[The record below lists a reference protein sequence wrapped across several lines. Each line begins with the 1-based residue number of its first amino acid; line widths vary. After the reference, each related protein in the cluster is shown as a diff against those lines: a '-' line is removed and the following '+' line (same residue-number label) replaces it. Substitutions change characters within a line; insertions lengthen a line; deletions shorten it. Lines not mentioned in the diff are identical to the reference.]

1 MFELLT
7 IHTRQHDHGH
17 GPSVVMKVIA
27 QHSASVA
34 YSITGIFSGYTPLF
48 RLPESSLDLIPLDL
62 L

>member
-1 MFELLT
+1 
-7 IHTRQHDHGH
+7 
-17 GPSVVMKVIA
+17 MKVIA

-48 RLPESSLDLIPLDL
+48 LLPESSRDLIPLDL